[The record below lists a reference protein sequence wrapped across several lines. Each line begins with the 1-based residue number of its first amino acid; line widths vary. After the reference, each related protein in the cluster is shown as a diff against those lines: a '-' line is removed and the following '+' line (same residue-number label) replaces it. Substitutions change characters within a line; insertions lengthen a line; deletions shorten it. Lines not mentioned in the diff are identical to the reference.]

1 MIFEIPKDEVLAL
14 LKHQLS
20 NFFPLTE
27 QDNIELDK
35 NFDVVLDKCE
45 ENFVNSPIR
54 YYYKEKDGKK
64 EAYFDPFHTGIWMI
78 FLYHFAHQIYL
89 VKGGKVKDKIF
100 YLNKI
105 MNGCDIFY
113 DVVLPPHFTPSHQ
126 VGTVIGRG
134 KIGDKLYILHDCTIG
149 ECFGKWPE
157 IGENCYMSAGSA
169 IIGDSHV
176 GDNVTLGAGCIVK
189 NDTVPSN
196 VNVFG
201 ESPNLIIKPKKV

>member
-27 QDNIELDK
+27 QDNKELDE
-35 NFDVVLDKCE
+35 NYDVVLEKCE
-45 ENFVNSPIR
+45 ENFVHSPFK
-54 YYYKEKDGKK
+54 YYYKEFDGRR
-64 EAYFDPFHTGIWMI
+64 EAYFNPFHTGIWLV
-78 FLYHFAHQIYL
+78 FLYHFAHQIFL
-89 VKGGKVKDKIF
+89 VKGGVIKDKLF

-113 DVVLPPHFTPSHQ
+113 DVALPPHFTPSHQ

-134 KIGDKLYILHDCTIG
+134 KIGDYFHFLQDCTVG
-149 ECFGKWPE
+149 ENFGKWPV
-157 IGENCYMSAGSA
+157 IGEHCYMSAGSA
-169 IIGDSHV
+169 IIGDSHI

-189 NDTVPSN
+189 NDNVPSD

-201 ESPNLIIKPKKV
+201 ESPNLIFKPKKK